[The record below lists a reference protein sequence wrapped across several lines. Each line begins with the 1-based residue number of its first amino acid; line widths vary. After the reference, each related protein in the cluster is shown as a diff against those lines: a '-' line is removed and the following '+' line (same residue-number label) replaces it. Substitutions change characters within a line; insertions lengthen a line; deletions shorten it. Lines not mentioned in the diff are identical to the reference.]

1 MSKISTLQELYVDE
15 LKDLWSANDQMAKA
29 LKKISH
35 EATDAKLKEM
45 LTSSQAGIAGHTEIL
60 KTLIEGQGDKP
71 KKEHCKGMEGL
82 AAEAIKHT
90 IEEAPTKGPV
100 LDAAIIAQ
108 YQRMTHYG
116 ITGFGTVA
124 AFAKALKLTDDVKQ
138 LSTAVKDMKSSDDLV
153 SELAESAVNL
163 EAVTGS
169 Q

>member
-1 MSKISTLQELYVDE
+1 MSEITTLKELYADE

-29 LKKISH
+29 LKKIAP

-45 LTSSQAGIAGHTEIL
+45 LITSQSGIAGHTDTL
-60 KTLIEGQGDKP
+60 KSLIEGLGEKV

-82 AAEAIKHT
+82 CAEALKHT
-90 IEEAPTKGPV
+90 IEEAPVKGPV

-124 AFAKALKLTDDVKQ
+124 AFAKALKLPDDVTR
-138 LSTAVKDMKSSDDLV
+138 LSTAVKDMRSSDDLV
-153 SELAESAVNL
+153 SELAENAVNVG
-163 EAVTGS
+163 AV
-169 Q
+169 